1 MILMLNRLNFVFEH
15 SVNEYFMISTLKF
28 RIKLI
33 MEEKESVHF
42 DVLFFN
48 LIQQIYSISKSIN

>member
-1 MILMLNRLNFVFEH
+1 MILRLNDLNFVFEH
-15 SVNEYFMISTLKF
+15 SVNEYFMISTLQF

-33 MEEKESVHF
+33 MEEKESVHI